1 MGQRN
6 MLYTTPMIDVEMDQQ
21 GRGNLHPE
29 PSVLYGNM
37 TSYPQPNVHAL
48 VPAPGNRNNI
58 DVQNLPEHQGAFSYG
73 MTHYNGIQHHHPAGN
88 LDLPVATASSHYNMF
103 MTPSPGARV
112 FPVLSNHGPHEQLPF
127 PSNHGT
133 LELSADSY
141 RRNSHLVDGVGGI
154 FKRKDAEGGIPG
166 TFHHFYAPGG
176 SSSSAPMRARPFES
190 DATMMDAS
198 SFGPPDYRGNDIL
211 STMEFGPHRIARNRS
226 GAIGVDSSLAQNSN
240 HLIQANYRGQPF
252 HTTAT
257 PWLDQQFNSNGGDNG
272 TLPWNQAPA
281 LPYMHGS
288 MNGGCME
295 AANMGVQG
303 YQVAVSNRSSISFV
317 HPPPMPQGQ
326 PNFHHPPPLIQGVR
340 GHNIDFHPQVAT
352 SSRRLSTNSSVHA
365 SMNPFHGSL
374 ETGNRFVGPVPS
386 TGLGIYRPH
395 RREVMFE
402 ATPRQRNLPHLR
414 VLPEDGVAILEFS
427 NYHGVGNPIDHH
439 RDMRLDIDHM
449 SYEELLALGEQ
460 IGTVGSGLSEE
471 IILSHLKTRKYVSS
485 TSSSQPE
492 DAVSTD
498 QELNFC
504 VICQADYKDQEKI
517 GILDCG
523 HEYHVDC
530 TKTWLLVKNTCPV
543 CKSLALTT
551 EQKGS

>member
-6 MLYTTPMIDVEMDQQ
+6 MLYTTPMIDIEMDQQ
-21 GRGNLHPE
+21 GRGNLHLE

-37 TSYPQPNVHAL
+37 TSYLQPNVHAL

-88 LDLPVATASSHYNMF
+88 PDLPVATASSHYNMF
-103 MTPSPGARV
+103 MTPSPSARV

-190 DATMMDAS
+190 DATMMDAA
-198 SFGPPDYRGNDIL
+198 SFGPTDYRGNDIL

-226 GAIGVDSSLAQNSN
+226 GAVGIDSSLAQN
-240 HLIQANYRGQPF
+240 
-252 HTTAT
+252 
-257 PWLDQQFNSNGGDNG
+257 
-272 TLPWNQAPA
+272 
-281 LPYMHGS
+281 GS

-303 YQVAVSNRSSISFV
+303 YQVAVSNRSSTSFV
-317 HPPPMPQGQ
+317 HPPPIPQGQ

-340 GHNIDFHPQVAT
+340 GHNIDFHPQVST
-352 SSRRLSTNSSVHA
+352 SSRRLSTNSSAHA

-402 ATPRQRNLPHLR
+402 ATPRPSLPHLR
-414 VLPEDGVAILEFS
+414 GVAILEFS
-427 NYHGVGNPIDHH
+427 NYHGLGDPIDHH

-485 TSSSQPE
+485 TSSSQHE
-492 DAVSTD
+492 DAASTD

-530 TKTWLLVKNTCPV
+530 TKKWLLVKNTCPV